1 MVVAVLPALYRVGI
15 PSVVLGI
22 AEGGP
27 FFFLPKSKRPHETT
41 HKNRLG
47 DPRCPLCLRAD
58 LGRHSSWNR
67 GLGLGGS
74 LVFLKKRCTLC
85 LRVLLKTH
93 FATSKHSRDG
103 MRARRKEC
111 QAACLAMHGG
121 PRQRRH
127 KAPSETVEDI
137 KAIEADIE
145 RRNQLSFARLRA
157 NREAAQS

>member
-27 FFFLPKSKRPHETT
+27 PFFSKSKRPHETT
-41 HKNRLG
+41 HNNRLG
-47 DPRCPLCLRAD
+47 DPRCPLCFRAHLD
-58 LGRHSSWNR
+58 RLSYWHR
-67 GLGLGGS
+67 GLCLGGA
-74 LVFLKKRCTLC
+74 LMFLKKRCRLC
-85 LRVLLKTH
+85 LRVLLKTR

-103 MRARRKEC
+103 LRARCEEC
-111 QAACLAMHGG
+111 QDACLVMHGG
-121 PRQRRH
+121 PRPRRP